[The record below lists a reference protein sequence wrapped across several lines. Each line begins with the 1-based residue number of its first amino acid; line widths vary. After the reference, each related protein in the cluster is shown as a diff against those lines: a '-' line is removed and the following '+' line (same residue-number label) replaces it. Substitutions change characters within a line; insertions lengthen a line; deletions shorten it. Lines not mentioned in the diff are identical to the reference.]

1 MLPGCLHRSTDRT
14 TPVAVTITDRP
25 PSDLLTCPAPPAGV
39 PRHVAADIPAPARAA
54 LIRLAL
60 AYRHATDQLTRL
72 INWHDP
78 GSCPPPFPADRGS
91 SPRGEKPPLNLLP
104 PGADATSNGAAQ

>member
-14 TPVAVTITDRP
+14 TTPVAVAITDRP
-25 PSDLLTCPAPPAGV
+25 PSDLLACPAAPAGV
-39 PRHVAADIPAPARAA
+39 PRNVAADIPAPARAA

-60 AYRHATDQLTRL
+60 AYRQATDQLTRL

-78 GSCPPPFPADRGS
+78 AACSPLPLAGGAGGEPS
-91 SPRGEKPPLNLLP
+91 SPPKPPGAPLDLLP
-104 PGADATSNGAAQ
+104 PVAR

>member
-1 MLPGCLHRSTDRT
+1 MLPGCLHRSTDRTT

-25 PSDLLTCPAPPAGV
+25 PSDLLACPAPPAGV

-60 AYRHATDQLTRL
+60 AYRQATDQLARL

-78 GSCPPPFPADRGS
+78 AACALINGTAGNR
-91 SPRGEKPPLNLLP
+91 SPSGKPLDLLP
-104 PGADATSNGAAQ
+104 PAAR

>member
-1 MLPGCLHRSTDRT
+1 MLPGCLHQKADRET
-14 TPVAVTITDRP
+14 TAVAVTITDRP

-39 PRHVAADIPAPARAA
+39 PRQVAAEIPAPARAA

-60 AYRHATDQLTRL
+60 AYRQATDQLARL

-78 GSCPPPFPADRGS
+78 AACSPLPLAGGAGGGPS
-91 SPRGEKPPLNLLP
+91 SRAKPPGHPLDLLP
-104 PGADATSNGAAQ
+104 PVAR